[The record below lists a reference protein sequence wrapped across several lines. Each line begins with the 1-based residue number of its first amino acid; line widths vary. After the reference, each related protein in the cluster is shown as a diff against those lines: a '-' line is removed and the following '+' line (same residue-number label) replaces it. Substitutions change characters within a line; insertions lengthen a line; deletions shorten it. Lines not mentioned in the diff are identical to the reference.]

1 MSGVPDRC
9 ARDVGTSIDN
19 AYGQEPTSGKNTS
32 LSSETSTTAHKYDR
46 GPVKGYADVLKQRL
60 EETENA
66 LLRLLSA
73 TDDRT
78 IAAAFAD
85 STAGQSLLPRYRD
98 IGGTDVP
105 GSAEL
110 KKAALVTHW
119 DRFPLKTSEEVM
131 SWARAVRKASDPTVL
146 PSSGDSQVNCR
157 IQVPGRELPS
167 GGMDGTGVGE
177 IHVRQTLVADEEG
190 MTVRQDEQT
199 DEYTNRRMYSQDT
212 THSREPV
219 VAHHEESSPT
229 NITEPQH
236 NTTAPPSD
244 LQQEKE
250 QSLEL
255 SQEFKQQYL
264 W

>member
-1 MSGVPDRC
+1 MGSIRGRAACDGCRSRKQKCDETKPVCSRC
-9 ARDVGTSIDN
+9 RDLNRQCLWPRT
-19 AYGQEPTSGKNTS
+19 
-32 LSSETSTTAHKYDR
+32 HKR